1 MGNVADKSMLDLLA
15 KEAGEIL
22 HLLVK
27 PVKPVKRGG
36 EQHAQSETV
45 SRKETVE
52 EKQVSETIIVRR
64 TVIEEIQ
71 IKKS

>member
-15 KEAGEIL
+15 NEAGEIL

-27 PVKPVKRGG
+27 PVKKPGD
-36 EQHAQSETV
+36 QQAQTETV

-52 EKQVSETIIVRR
+52 EKRVSETVIVRR
-64 TVIEEIQ
+64 TVIEEIE
-71 IKKS
+71 IKRESK

>member
-1 MGNVADKSMLDLLA
+1 MSNVADKSMLDLLA

-27 PVKPVKRGG
+27 PVARAG
-36 EQHAQSETV
+36 EQKPSQETV

-71 IKKS
+71 IKRS